1 MKLVSPRRCFERK
14 KMVRCISYL
23 NAFVRKLKKNL
34 VDKFLSVSFV
44 DSFCV
49 QMMFLTT
56 IDIKKYLTMMDNEKG
71 RIVSRSDWWIW
82 LPQSSDKRKETMA
95 ATGRYDYQEITDR
108 PLFGESTHRDRIL
121 NIIVGG
127 LTGLFVLV
135 TLIES
140 FVIKWV
146 RSCFFFDLSW
156 NGLIFLNR
164 LSITFH
170 NFHF

>member
-1 MKLVSPRRCFERK
+1 MLPRKIENGSLNFLFNCIRSETK
-14 KMVRCISYL
+14 K
-23 NAFVRKLKKNL
+23 KTNL
-34 VDKFLSVSFV
+34 VDKFLGFICWLFLCPDDVMDEDWQWKVFEDDWQWKGSN
-44 DSFCV
+44 CV
-49 QMMFLTT
+49 TNRLMNL
-56 IDIKKYLTMMDNEKG
+56 IIIAPIE
-71 RIVSRSDWWIW
+71 W
-82 LPQSSDKRKETMA
+82 LKEETMA

-146 RSCFFFDLSW
+146 RSCLC
-156 NGLIFLNR
+156 LIYGGICSFY
-164 LSITFH
+164 
-170 NFHF
+170 HFISYWYSYIQLDIL